1 MKDKNITFSDNDN
14 AAPVIQK
21 ADKLFS
27 EELISELYKQFEPEI
42 QRILVEELT
51 NEEKKETEKQQK
63 ADKKNV
69 PRNKT
74 QRPSNIPDL

>member
-1 MKDKNITFSDNDN
+1 MKDKNITFSENNN

-42 QRILVEELT
+42 
-51 NEEKKETEKQQK
+51 
-63 ADKKNV
+63 
-69 PRNKT
+69 
-74 QRPSNIPDL
+74 